1 MKESDLLVLK
11 ALVNNANT
19 CFSIGWPVKY
29 LRDGLYPWPFD
40 QEEEPEPPEDLFQRL
55 VDIYVH
61 DNRLERW
68 NYFKFKG
75 LEVAF
80 PSEEFNKRPEV
91 HCLVYMLLRDQYDCW
106 GKWKHEGGPIT
117 RAFLK
122 KLRGAE
128 QKQGRRFKHTKYEE
142 FINSLKEHKWP
153 KRHLDGFLYV
163 GNYEVEELE
172 KALEDE

>member
-1 MKESDLLVLK
+1 MNANDLLVLK

-19 CFSIGWPVKY
+19 SWAIGWPIKF
-29 LRDGLYPWPFD
+29 LRDDYTPLGITYSK
-40 QEEEPEPPEDLFQRL
+40 DLDTMFQQL
-55 VDIYVH
+55 ADIYVH
-61 DNRLERW
+61 DTCVEQW
-68 NYFKFKG
+68 QYFKFNG
-75 LEVAF
+75 LEDVA
-80 PSEEFNKRPEV
+80 PSEEFAKSPEL

-128 QKQGRRFKHTKYEE
+128 QKQGRRFKGSKYEE

-153 KRHLDGFLYV
+153 KRHLDGFTYV
-163 GNYEVEELE
+163 GHYEVED
-172 KALEDE
+172 EDA